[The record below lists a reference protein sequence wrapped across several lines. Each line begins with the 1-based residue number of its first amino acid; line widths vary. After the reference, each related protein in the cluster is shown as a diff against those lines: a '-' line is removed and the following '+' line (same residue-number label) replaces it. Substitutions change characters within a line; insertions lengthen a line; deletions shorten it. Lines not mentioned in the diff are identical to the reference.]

1 MSGLPEKRPQRVGLG
16 PEAWQ
21 VRYAVSPRYEH
32 FRLHRH
38 DMYEFYVHI
47 RNASLYQIDR
57 QVFPLHPFQ
66 LVVIPPQCTHGLVST
81 GPLKN
86 YERLHVQVSPQ
97 ALEQLPCGHS
107 TLRELVDKYCLRPSR
122 PLLISSQECLQLR
135 ELAIAIAPPETLTTP
150 LEQMEAMG
158 YLTAMLSR
166 ICQLLTNAGKS
177 AAPRH
182 SPLMQ
187 AVYHYVRD
195 HFAEDCS
202 LDALA
207 EEFNINKFHLSHRF
221 SETFGFSVHQFVL
234 DCRIAHAQQL
244 IRQGEP
250 LMTVFYRCGFN
261 DYSSFVRAFT
271 RTMGLSPRAWRDQQ
285 SAPAM

>member
-1 MSGLPEKRPQRVGLG
+1 MAGLSAKKSQLMALG
-16 PEAWQ
+16 PGAWQ
-21 VRYAVSPRYEH
+21 VHYATSPRYDR
-32 FRLHRH
+32 FLLHRH
-38 DMYEFYVHI
+38 DMFEFYIHV
-47 RNASLYQIDR
+47 RNASLYQIEQ
-57 QVFPLHPFQ
+57 QVFPLRPFQ
-66 LVVIPPQCTHGLVST
+66 LVVVPPHCSHGLVST

-97 ALEQLPCGHS
+97 ALAQLPCGDT
-107 TLRELVDKYCLRPSR
+107 TLLEMVEQYCQQPSR
-122 PLLISSQECLQLR
+122 PLLISSQEFLQLR
-135 ELAIAIAPPETLTTP
+135 ELAISIRPPESVMTP

-158 YLTAMLSR
+158 YLAALLSR
-166 ICQLLTNAGKS
+166 LCHLLMNAGRGI
-177 AAPRH
+177 APRH

-187 AVYHYVRD
+187 AVYHYVRE

-221 SETFGFSVHQFVL
+221 SDTFGFSVHQFVL

-244 IRQGEP
+244 IQQGEP

-271 RTMGLSPRAWRDQQ
+271 RTMGVSPRAWRDQR

>member
-1 MSGLPEKRPQRVGLG
+1 MAEMPTKKTQLVTLG
-16 PEAWQ
+16 PGDWQ
-21 VRYAVSPRYEH
+21 VRYATSARYDR
-32 FRLHRH
+32 FPLHRH
-38 DMYEFYVHI
+38 DLYEFYVHV
-47 RNASLYQIDR
+47 RNASLYQIEQR
-57 QVFPLHPFQ
+57 VFPLRPFQ
-66 LVVIPPQCTHGLVST
+66 LVVIPPHCTHGLVST

-86 YERLHVQVSPQ
+86 YERLHVQVSPR
-97 ALEQLPCGHS
+97 ALEQLPCGNTS
-107 TLRELVDKYCLRPSR
+107 LRALVDQYCQNPLQ
-122 PLLISSQECLQLR
+122 PLLISGQEFLQLR
-135 ELAIAIAPPETLTTP
+135 DLAIAIKPPELLVTP
-150 LEQMEAMG
+150 LEQMETIG

-166 ICQLLTNAGKS
+166 ICHVLTNAGRGIP
-177 AAPRH
+177 PRH

-187 AVYHYVRD
+187 AVYHYVRE

-221 SETFGFSVHQFVL
+221 SEAFGFSVHQFVL

-244 IRQGEP
+244 ISQGEP

-285 SAPAM
+285 SAM